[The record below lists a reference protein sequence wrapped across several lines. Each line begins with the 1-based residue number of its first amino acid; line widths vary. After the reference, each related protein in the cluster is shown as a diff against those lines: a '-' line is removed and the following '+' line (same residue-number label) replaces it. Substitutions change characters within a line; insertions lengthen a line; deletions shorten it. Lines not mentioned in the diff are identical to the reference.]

1 MTTHVITPSELTVEG
16 VDGLDGCWTLD
27 RFAHPELGLTRT
39 GLMLGR
45 AKVAGMGP
53 AAEQLGER
61 MASIMANRRWAD
73 DLVVAAVPSA
83 GELSLELG
91 RRVAAGIDRPIERL
105 LGVRTGLLGRLDG
118 SVRGRI
124 KARVGS
130 SPKRVLLVDDAIR
143 SGETLRTC
151 AALLRARG
159 AEEIWA
165 VAAVAILDVPSA
177 GSNGFLQHS
186 A

>member
-1 MTTHVITPSELTVEG
+1 M
-16 VDGLDGCWTLD
+16 
-27 RFAHPELGLTRT
+27 
-39 GLMLGR
+39 
-45 AKVAGMGP
+45 
-53 AAEQLGER
+53 
-61 MASIMANRRWAD
+61 
-73 DLVVAAVPSA
+73 
-83 GELSLELG
+83 
-91 RRVAAGIDRPIERL
+91 AAGIDRPIERL

>member
-16 VDGLDGCWTLD
+16 IEGLDGCWALD

-39 GLMLGR
+39 GLLLGR

-53 AAEQLGER
+53 AAAQLGDR
-61 MASIMANRRWAD
+61 MGSIMGAHRWED
-73 DLVVAAVPSA
+73 DVVVAAVPSA
-83 GELSLELG
+83 TDLSLDLA
-91 RRVAAGIDRPIERL
+91 RRVADGIDRPLERL

-124 KARVGS
+124 KSRVAA
-130 SPKRVLLVDDAIR
+130 SPKRVLLVDDSIR

-159 AEEIWA
+159 ADEVWG
-165 VAAVAILDVPSA
+165 VAAVAILDVPSVD
-177 GSNGFLQHS
+177 SQVLLQHS

>member
-16 VDGLDGCWTLD
+16 VDGLDGCWNVIVCGTLSG
-27 RFAHPELGLTRT
+27 GLTRT

-105 LGVRTGLLGRLDG
+105 LGV
-118 SVRGRI
+118 
-124 KARVGS
+124 
-130 SPKRVLLVDDAIR
+130 
-143 SGETLRTC
+143 
-151 AALLRARG
+151 
-159 AEEIWA
+159 
-165 VAAVAILDVPSA
+165 
-177 GSNGFLQHS
+177 
-186 A
+186 